1 MAKNIL
7 KLTGSVCY
15 AQLQVFHII
24 GSLSF
29 FMVYDFV
36 LFCHSHMEQGCSRS
50 KIVVGVGTGTT
61 IERYMGVLDKDVLY
75 VPSSIQT
82 ALILSEKGFMV
93 SNPLTHETL
102 DLYIDG
108 ADYFDRNGNM
118 IKGGGGAL
126 TTEKLL
132 HSMAKETIIIV
143 QSSKY
148 KERFDGCL
156 VPIEIIPIS
165 LMKFVSILK
174 EYGLKHF
181 LRKATGKVGPLI
193 TDLGNCIV
201 DVEYDADF
209 ISECK
214 NICGVVE
221 HGLFTSNGRTI
232 IVEEDRE

>member
-1 MAKNIL
+1 MLLETSPFLWFIIL
-7 KLTGSVCY
+7 FW
-15 AQLQVFHII
+15 Q
-24 GSLSF
+24 
-29 FMVYDFV
+29 
-36 LFCHSHMEQGCSRS
+36 SHMGQGCTKN

-61 IERYMGVLDKDVLY
+61 IERYIGALDKDVVY

-82 ALILSEKGFMV
+82 ALKLSEKGFMV
-93 SNPLTHETL
+93 SNPLAHEAL

-108 ADYFDRNGNM
+108 ADYFDKNGNM

-143 QSSKY
+143 QSCKY
-148 KERFDGCL
+148 KERFDGCF
-156 VPIEIIPIS
+156 VPIEIIPMS
-165 LMKFVSILK
+165 LMKFVSVLK
-174 EYGLKHF
+174 EYGLNH
-181 LRKATGKVGPLI
+181 LVRKATGKVGPLI

-201 DVEYDADF
+201 DVEYNAGF

-214 NICGVVE
+214 HICGVVE
-221 HGLFTSNGRTI
+221 HGLFMSNGRTI